1 MKKQKDLN
9 ACISLLKDL
18 QARGGVDPEKT
29 KAVGYAVGELE
40 TIRRKPN
47 LKRHELH
54 KSVRRL
60 VEKLIQAFTNRD

>member
-18 QARGGVDPEKT
+18 QARGGVDPEKAT
-29 KAVGYAVGELE
+29 AVGYAVDELE
-40 TIRRKPN
+40 KIRRKPN

-54 KSVRRL
+54 ESVRRL
-60 VEKLIQAFTNRD
+60 VEKLVQAFTNRD

>member
-18 QARGGVDPEKT
+18 QARGGVDPEKMQ
-29 KAVGYAVGELE
+29 AVGYAVDELE
-40 TIRRKPN
+40 KIRRKPN

-54 KSVRRL
+54 ESIRRL
-60 VEKLIQAFTNRD
+60 VEKLVRAFTNRD